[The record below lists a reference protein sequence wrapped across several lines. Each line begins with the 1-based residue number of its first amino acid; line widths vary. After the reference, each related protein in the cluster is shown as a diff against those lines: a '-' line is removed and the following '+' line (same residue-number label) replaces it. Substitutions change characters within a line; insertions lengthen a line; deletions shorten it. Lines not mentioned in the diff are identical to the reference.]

1 MRAVC
6 EHLDAAI
13 LLPPAFTPGGAGCSR
28 RRTYQASHLRLTLIV
43 AVRCRRRT
51 EE

>member
-28 RRTYQASHLRLTLIV
+28 RRTYQASHAAADLD
-43 AVRCRRRT
+43 RCRPVSAT
-51 EE
+51 D